1 MPDEIFDRIKKRLE
15 PRGNPRLWPP
25 FDRDE
30 EVARELLQINPQ
42 ELTRDEIRRPEFAA
56 ATVAG
61 LLLWADCLEE
71 SHRLSQEIPN
81 QTGSFWHGIM
91 HRREPDYPNARYW
104 FGRVGNHPAFP
115 EIYAA
120 ALEALGA
127 LDTPGAK
134 ALKEEMETWSAWNP
148 MAFIALVERA
158 KEKGDAGQE
167 RALEAVQAAEIRL
180 LVDWTYRQA
189 ID

>member
-1 MPDEIFDRIKKRLE
+1 MPDEIFERIKKRLE
-15 PRGNPRLWPP
+15 ARGNPRLWPP
-25 FDRDE
+25 FNRDE
-30 EVARELLQINPQ
+30 EVGRELMQMNPQ
-42 ELTRDEIRRPEFAA
+42 DLTRDEIRRPEFAG

-81 QTGSFWHGIM
+81 TTGSFWHGIM
-91 HRREPDYPNARYW
+91 HRREADYPNARYW
-104 FGRVGNHPAFP
+104 FGRVGNHPVFP
-115 EIYAA
+115 EIYSG

-127 LDTPGAK
+127 VGTPEAK
-134 ALKEEMETWSAWNP
+134 ALREEMETWAAWNP

-158 KEKGDAGQE
+158 KEKGTPGQE
-167 RALEAVQAAEIRL
+167 QALEAVQAVEIRL

-189 ID
+189 IS